1 MAELVVCV
9 MVSLIRCRTG
19 QRWPRSG
26 AAPLPVARPLSL
38 LGGCSGHKWSEER
51 TASIRAPPLGQR
63 REGEEEDLAG
73 RILIASKFH
82 GAILNLTANFWFFNP
97 LAGLKI
103 QAYSAEHLSLNRS
116 ESVIVALVELHAKS
130 SS

>member
-26 AAPLPVARPLSL
+26 AAPLPVARPPSS

-73 RILIASKFH
+73 RILIASKLH
-82 GAILNLTANFWFFNP
+82 CAILILTANVWVFMA

-103 QAYSAEHLSLNRS
+103 RAYSAEHLSLNRS
-116 ESVIVALVELHAKS
+116 ESVIVALVELHEKS